1 LNPFY
6 FGRSER
12 PLFGVYHPPRKGAG
26 GQGVRGRAFQHG
38 VVLCYP
44 FGVEYMRAHRA
55 FRQLTT
61 LLTRAGVHV
70 LRFDWYGT
78 GDSAGDG
85 RDATVE
91 QWRADL
97 GMAIEELQDTTGIER
112 VSLVGLRLG
121 ATLALDGAKGHDD
134 VERVVLWDPVVSGAG
149 YLEEILAREGFG
161 GFPAGHDVVGVQGFP
176 LTHRLFQ
183 EIGALEASA
192 DGLPEGVR
200 IEMVMSRPDPAYTR
214 LRHRLVVAG
223 VLDHFELLPS
233 EGDWAVGDAF
243 GSALLP
249 QGIIQRI
256 VELVEGAAVR

>member
-1 LNPFY
+1 MNPFY
-6 FGRSER
+6 FGSPAR
-12 PLFGVYHPPRKGAG
+12 PLYGVYHPPRRDRRGDGGA
-26 GQGVRGRAFQHG
+26 QRGA
-38 VVLCYP
+38 VLCYP

-70 LRFDWYGT
+70 LRFDWFGT

-85 RDATVE
+85 RDASVE
-91 QWRADL
+91 QWRADV
-97 GMAIEELQDTTGIER
+97 GDAVQELRDTTGLDR

-121 ATLALDGAKGHDD
+121 ATLALEGARGRDD
-134 VERVVLWDPVVSGAG
+134 VDHLVLWDPIVSGAA
-149 YLEEILAREGFG
+149 YLEELLEREGYG
-161 GFPAGHDVVGVQGFP
+161 GFPAGREVVGLQGFP

-183 EIGALEASA
+183 EIGALEASVE
-192 DGLPEGVR
+192 GLEAGVR
-200 IEMVMSRPDPAYTR
+200 VEMVLSRSDPSFTR
-214 LRHRLVVAG
+214 LRHRLVVASA
-223 VLDHFELLPS
+223 LDHFEVVPS

-256 VELVEGAAVR
+256 VGLVEGVRTS